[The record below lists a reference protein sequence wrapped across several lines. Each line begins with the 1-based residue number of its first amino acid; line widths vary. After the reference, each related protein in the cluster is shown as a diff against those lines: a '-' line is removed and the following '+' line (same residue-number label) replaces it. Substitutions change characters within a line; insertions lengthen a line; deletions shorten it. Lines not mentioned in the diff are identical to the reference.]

1 MRKERPAVD
10 DSSSIGGALAERPR
24 VRSIF
29 KDSPFDDYVRKYGTT
44 PRKGM
49 FGYFVHELGRC
60 IVSGDMPPGS
70 TLPNEPE
77 LVEQFGISRT
87 VVREA
92 MKCLAGKG
100 LVEIKTRIGTKVR
113 ERSYWHHLDTDV
125 MVWYYETGP
134 SLEIMRAIKD
144 LRRVL
149 EPEAAARAAL
159 RGSEADLAS
168 IAAAYDDMV
177 ASVGNINENADADL
191 RFHTAIFA
199 ATQNMIYTQLIDLI
213 AVAIY
218 ANRTLSS
225 HDTVREGQKRSL
237 PYHKDVLD
245 AILRRDPDAALSA
258 ANRLLDSWRI
268 HRYDF

>member
-1 MRKERPAVD
+1 MMKYSLDARQTLPANSEVE
-10 DSSSIGGALAERPR
+10 SI
-24 VRSIF
+24 V
-29 KDSPFDDYVRKYGTT
+29 KQSPFDGYVRKYGTI
-44 PRKGM
+44 PRKGV
-49 FGYFVHELGRC
+49 FGYFVHELGRR
-60 IVSGDMPPGS
+60 IVSGKIPSGS

-100 LVEIKTRIGTKVR
+100 LVEIKTRTGTRVK

-134 SLEIMRAIKD
+134 SLEIMRSIKD

-149 EPEAAARAAL
+149 EPEATARAAA
-159 RGSEADLAS
+159 RGTDAD
-168 IAAAYDDMV
+168 IAAIASAYDDMV
-177 ASVGNINENADADL
+177 ASIGDVNANADADL

-199 ATQNMIYTQLIDLI
+199 ATQNMIYAQLIDLI

-218 ANRTLSS
+218 ANRSIS
-225 HDTVREGQKRSL
+225 GYQEVMEGQKRSL

-245 AILRRDPDAALSA
+245 AIVARDPDAALA
-258 ANRLLDSWRI
+258 ASHRLLDSWRI